1 MAEGV
6 ASMKGSTPYVIA
18 ACVVAYLAID
28 FASSEYA
35 NIRNAIGETKA
46 KTDAVADETKATME
60 AIKQTIEDLRAK
72 FRLLETQME
81 AKATE
86 QKPVDDV
93 AEVKP
98 AVAPKIVMHS
108 ASWCGPC
115 QRWKREAMPQWKSIG
130 WQVDI
135 VEDDATTQTVP
146 WFEITDSDGTKFK
159 SVGYLTR
166 ETFDRDKT
174 LQRNLK
180 ANK

>member
-1 MAEGV
+1 M
-6 ASMKGSTPYVIA
+6 SNKTSWFIVIVLGGFWVLQA
-18 ACVVAYLAID
+18 V
-28 FASSEYA
+28 SQEYA
-35 NIRNAIGETKA
+35 LIRSAIGETKA

-93 AEVKP
+93 AEEQQTKQTKP
-98 AVAPKIVMHS
+98 TIVMHS

-115 QRWKREAMPQWKSIG
+115 QKWKREALPQWKAIG
-130 WQVDI
+130 WTVDV

-159 SVGYLTR
+159 STGYLTR
-166 ETFDRDKT
+166 ETFERDKT

>member
-1 MAEGV
+1 MAEGI
-6 ASMKGSTPYVIA
+6 ASMSKFTPYIIA

-28 FASSEYA
+28 FASAEYA
-35 NIRNAIGETKA
+35 NIRNAIGQTKA

-72 FRLLETQME
+72 FRLLETQMQ

-86 QKPVDDV
+86 EKPEPKPV
-93 AEVKP
+93 
-98 AVAPKIVMHS
+98 VAPKIVMHS

-130 WQVDI
+130 WAVDI
-135 VEDDATTQTVP
+135 IEDDATTQTVP
-146 WFEITDSDGTKFK
+146 WFEITDSDGMRFK

-166 ETFDRDKT
+166 ETFDRDKL

-180 ANK
+180 ATK